1 MSGYKTQ
8 YNNNYQKKSYN
19 NNGSDSNG
27 GTAKITSTKKSGC
40 ILEVNLNNQNLVLKG
55 FWDNRVNGWKLFP
68 YYDKTKTNPA
78 FNKPKQAYQ
87 QGTDNYQKMQNEI
100 MDDQLPQSE
109 KEWLKSDF
117 NPDEYEQQLSQND
130 YK

>member
-8 YNNNYQKKSYN
+8 YNNSYQKKSYN

-27 GTAKITSTKKSGC
+27 GTARITSTKKSGC

-78 FNKPKQAYQ
+78 FNKPKQSYQ
-87 QGTDNYQKMQNEI
+87 QGND

-109 KEWLKSDF
+109 KEWGKSDF

>member
-68 YYDKTKTNPA
+68 YYDKTKSKPA
-78 FNKPKQAYQ
+78 FNQPKQSYQ
-87 QGTDNYQKMQNEI
+87 QGND

-109 KEWLKSDF
+109 KEWGKSDF

>member
-1 MSGYKTQ
+1 MGYNRPQ
-8 YNNNYQKKSYN
+8 YDNNSNYQKKSYN
-19 NNGSDSNG
+19 NSGSDSNG

-55 FWDNRVNGWKLFP
+55 FWDNRINGWKLFP

-78 FNKPKQAYQ
+78 FNKPQAPTQ
-87 QGTDNYQKMQNEI
+87 Q
-100 MDDQLPQSE
+100 MDDQLPREEQ
-109 KEWLKSDF
+109 EWSQGSGTEF
-117 NPDEYEQQLSQND
+117 NPNEYEQQLSKND

>member
-27 GTAKITSTKKSGC
+27 GTARITSTKKSGC

-78 FNKPKQAYQ
+78 FNKPKQSYQ
-87 QGTDNYQKMQNEI
+87 QGND

-109 KEWLKSDF
+109 KEWGKSNF

>member
-1 MSGYKTQ
+1 MTQYKSQ

-19 NNGSDSNG
+19 NNSSDSNG
-27 GTAKITSTKKSGC
+27 GTARITSTKKSGC

-68 YYDKTKTNPA
+68 YYDKTKQNPA
-78 FNKPKQAYQ
+78 FNKPKQSFQ
-87 QGTDNYQKMQNEI
+87 QGND

-109 KEWLKSDF
+109 KEWGKSDF

>member
-8 YNNNYQKKSYN
+8 YNNNYQKKNYN

-68 YYDKTKTNPA
+68 YYDKSKSKPA
-78 FNKPKQAYQ
+78 FNQPKQSYQ
-87 QGTDNYQKMQNEI
+87 QGND

-109 KEWLKSDF
+109 KEWGKSDF

>member
-8 YNNNYQKKSYN
+8 YNNNYQKKNYN

-68 YYDKTKTNPA
+68 YYDKTKQIQLLINQSNRISKEMIWTTNYL
-78 FNKPKQAYQ
+78 N
-87 QGTDNYQKMQNEI
+87 
-100 MDDQLPQSE
+100 
-109 KEWLKSDF
+109 LKRNGESRTLILK
-117 NPDEYEQQLSQND
+117 NTSNS
-130 YK
+130 

>member
-27 GTAKITSTKKSGC
+27 GTARITSTKKSGC

-68 YYDKTKTNPA
+68 YYDKTKSKPA
-78 FNKPKQAYQ
+78 FNQPKQSYQ
-87 QGTDNYQKMQNEI
+87 QGND

-109 KEWLKSDF
+109 KEWGKADF

>member
-8 YNNNYQKKSYN
+8 YNNNYQKKNYN

-55 FWDNRVNGWKLFP
+55 FWDNRVKGWKLFP
-68 YYDKTKTNPA
+68 YYDKSKSKPA
-78 FNKPKQAYQ
+78 FNQPKQSYQ
-87 QGTDNYQKMQNEI
+87 QGND

-109 KEWLKSDF
+109 KEWGKSDF
-117 NPDEYEQQLSQND
+117 NPEEYEQQLSQND

>member
-27 GTAKITSTKKSGC
+27 GTARITSTKKSGC

-68 YYDKTKTNPA
+68 YYDKSKSKPA
-78 FNKPKQAYQ
+78 FNQPKQSYQ
-87 QGTDNYQKMQNEI
+87 QGND

-109 KEWLKSDF
+109 KEWGKSDF

>member
-27 GTAKITSTKKSGC
+27 GTARITSTKKSGC

-78 FNKPKQAYQ
+78 FNQPKQSYQ
-87 QGTDNYQKMQNEI
+87 QGND

-109 KEWLKSDF
+109 KEWGKSDF

>member
-1 MSGYKTQ
+1 MSGYKIQ

-68 YYDKTKTNPA
+68 YYDKSKSKPA
-78 FNKPKQAYQ
+78 FNQPKQSYQ
-87 QGTDNYQKMQNEI
+87 QGND

-109 KEWLKSDF
+109 KEWGKSDF
-117 NPDEYEQQLSQND
+117 NPEEYEQQLSQND

>member
-27 GTAKITSTKKSGC
+27 GTARITSTKKSGC

-68 YYDKTKTNPA
+68 YYDKTKSKPA
-78 FNKPKQAYQ
+78 FNQPKQSYQ
-87 QGTDNYQKMQNEI
+87 QGND

-109 KEWLKSDF
+109 KEW
-117 NPDEYEQQLSQND
+117 
-130 YK
+130 

>member
-55 FWDNRVNGWKLFP
+55 FWDNRVNGWKLFR
-68 YYDKTKTNPA
+68 YYDKSKSKPA
-78 FNKPKQAYQ
+78 FNQPKQSYQ
-87 QGTDNYQKMQNEI
+87 QGND

-109 KEWLKSDF
+109 KEWGKSDF
-117 NPDEYEQQLSQND
+117 NPEEYEQQLSQND

>member
-1 MSGYKTQ
+1 MVYNNKPQ
-8 YNNNYQKKSYN
+8 YNNNYPKKNFSN
-19 NNGSDSNG
+19 STDSNG

-78 FNKPKQAYQ
+78 FNKPKQSYQ
-87 QGTDNYQKMQNEI
+87 QGND

-109 KEWLKSDF
+109 KEWGKSDF
-117 NPDEYEQQLSQND
+117 NPDEYEQQLSKND

>member
-1 MSGYKTQ
+1 MVYNNKPQ
-8 YNNNYQKKSYN
+8 YNNNYPKKNFSN
-19 NNGSDSNG
+19 STDSNG

-78 FNKPKQAYQ
+78 FNQPKQSYQ
-87 QGTDNYQKMQNEI
+87 QGND

-109 KEWLKSDF
+109 KEWGKSDF

>member
-19 NNGSDSNG
+19 NNSSDSNG

-78 FNKPKQAYQ
+78 FNKPKQSYQ
-87 QGTDNYQKMQNEI
+87 QGND

-109 KEWLKSDF
+109 KEWGKSDF

>member
-1 MSGYKTQ
+1 MSQYKPQ
-8 YNNNYQKKSYN
+8 YNNYPKKNFSN
-19 NNGSDSNG
+19 STDSNG

-55 FWDNRVNGWKLFP
+55 FWDNRVNGWKLFH
-68 YYDKTKTNPA
+68 YYYNTKKNPA
-78 FNKPKQAYQ
+78 FNTPKAPTQ
-87 QGTDNYQKMQNEI
+87 Q

-109 KEWLKSDF
+109 QEWSQGSATEF
-117 NPDEYEQQLSQND
+117 NPNEYEQQLSKND

>member
-1 MSGYKTQ
+1 MVYNNKPQ
-8 YNNNYQKKSYN
+8 YNNNYPKKNFSN
-19 NNGSDSNG
+19 STDSNG

-78 FNKPKQAYQ
+78 FNKPKQSYQ
-87 QGTDNYQKMQNEI
+87 QGND

-109 KEWLKSDF
+109 KEWGKSDF
-117 NPDEYEQQLSQND
+117 NPEEYEQQLSQND

>member
-27 GTAKITSTKKSGC
+27 GTARITSTKKSGC

-68 YYDKTKTNPA
+68 YYDKTKSNPA
-78 FNKPKQAYQ
+78 FNKPKQSYQ
-87 QGTDNYQKMQNEI
+87 QGND

-109 KEWLKSDF
+109 KEWGKSDF
-117 NPDEYEQQLSQND
+117 NPEEYEQQLSQND

>member
-1 MSGYKTQ
+1 MVYNNKPQ
-8 YNNNYQKKSYN
+8 YNNNYPKKDFSN
-19 NNGSDSNG
+19 STDSNG

-78 FNKPKQAYQ
+78 FNKPQAPTHQ
-87 QGTDNYQKMQNEI
+87 

-109 KEWLKSDF
+109 QDWSQGSGTEF
-117 NPDEYEQQLSQND
+117 NPNEYEQQLSNKND